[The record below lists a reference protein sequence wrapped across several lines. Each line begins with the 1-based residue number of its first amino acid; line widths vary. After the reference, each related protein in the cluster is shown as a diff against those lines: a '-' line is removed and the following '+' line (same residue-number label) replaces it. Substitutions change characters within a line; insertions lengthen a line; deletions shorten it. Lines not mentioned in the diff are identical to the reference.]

1 MRRTVMT
8 KTGETDDRYTVTAT
22 LRNAVRSPCRSD
34 GAYVIYGDVYG
45 DIRGWFMDGQE
56 IRTSIVVHEEG
67 DLVRTLNSLYR
78 IEGEIT

>member
-1 MRRTVMT
+1 
-8 KTGETDDRYTVTAT
+8 
-22 LRNAVRSPCRSD
+22 
-34 GAYVIYGDVYG
+34 
-45 DIRGWFMDGQE
+45 MDGQE